1 MLSKIIYII
10 QYKLFLKKWK
20 KSNVHNYTIPTSII
34 PTEIVKIGNK
44 TYGDLNIKYW
54 NSKTEK
60 LIIGHY
66 VSIAS
71 GVTFILGGNHPI
83 NTMLTYPTCKIKSGG
98 LGSYSKGPIIIE
110 DDVWIGYNALILS
123 GVKIGKGA
131 VIGAG
136 SVIAKDVPPYAVVV
150 GNPGK
155 IVKYRFTED
164 IIQTLLHIDYGA
176 IDKKTI
182 LSNFEQLNQP
192 LTADLLKKIKL

>member
-1 MLSKIIYII
+1 M
-10 QYKLFLKKWK
+10 
-20 KSNVHNYTIPTSII
+20 HNYTIPTSII

-44 TYGDLNIKYW
+44 TYGDVNIEYW
-54 NSKTEK
+54 DAKTEK

-136 SVIAKDVPPYAVVV
+136 SVIAKDIPPYAIVV

-155 IVKYRFTED
+155 IIKYRFTED
-164 IIQTLLHIDYGA
+164 VIQTLLKIDYA
-176 IDKKTI
+176 SINRETI
-182 LSNFEQLNQP
+182 ISNFEQFNQP
-192 LTADLLKKIKL
+192 LTADSLKKFKF